1 MNKKNKRIRDRD
13 FLAYAKEQGGICCV
27 CRWTVGESV
36 PAEELHHWGSKGMG
50 QKSHDYE
57 VARLCKK
64 CHDSYQGKRRLA
76 FIRMDSIDILEAME
90 RDALDLL
97 IGYVEQS

>member
-1 MNKKNKRIRDRD
+1 MKKGKRIRDRD
-13 FLAYAKEQGGICCV
+13 FLSFAKEQGGICCV
-27 CRWTVGESV
+27 CRWIEGETVQ
-36 PAEELHHWGSKGMG
+36 AEQLHHWGAKGMS

-64 CHDSYQGKRRLA
+64 CHDKYQGKRRIA
-76 FIRMDSIDILEAME
+76 FLRMERIDILEALE

-97 IGYVEQS
+97 IAYIEQGS